1 MNISEAYTSS
11 LALMTSEHPERVD
24 EASDVI
30 LAENQDFFTPALL
43 KHFKSAD
50 LLRFEFTHNVDIKY
64 NVLRE
69 ASLAYFEDGNLS
81 AYADIV
87 NPHLRDASSH
97 PNIKP
102 GDVLIAKF
110 TDIEYDGMP
119 SEAIGIFKYD
129 ARQRILSIDPSGAV
143 SIRSGIGTQKPD
155 KACLILKDGIEPTV
169 LILDSDTK
177 ESEFWTHQFINAKP
191 ASAAAN
197 FTSEIISSTKEFVTK
212 RMPEEFVVSKVDQVD
227 LMKRSM
233 DYFNETDQFSQAEFE
248 DAVLIDP
255 AVIDSYRSHKNE
267 FANESGVSVPESFS
281 MVNSVA
287 KKQAGS
293 YKGVIKLDRNFHIY
307 VHGDRSLIER
317 GTDADGRNYYKLYFD
332 SEE

>member
-30 LAENQDFFTPALL
+30 LSENQDFFTTALL
-43 KHFKSAD
+43 KHFKQAD
-50 LLRFEFTHNVDIKY
+50 LLRFEFTHNIDLKY
-64 NVLRE
+64 NVLYE
-69 ASLAYFEDGNLS
+69 ASQVFFKDAEMRPFAEV
-81 AYADIV
+81 V
-87 NPHLRDASSH
+87 NPHLRDVSSH

-102 GDVLIAKF
+102 GDVLLARF
-110 TDIEYDGMP
+110 TDIEYDGVP
-119 SEAIGIFKYD
+119 CEAIGIYKYD

-155 KACLILKDGIEPTV
+155 KACLIINAGIEPTV
-169 LILDSDTK
+169 LILDNDNK

-197 FTSEIISSTKEFVTK
+197 FTSEIIASTKDFVSK
-212 RMPEEFVVSKVDQVD
+212 KMPEEFVVSKVDQVD

-233 DYFNETDQFSQAEFE
+233 EYFNEAEEFNQADYEQ
-248 DAVLIDP
+248 AVLVDP
-255 AVIDSYRSHKNE
+255 EVINSYRSHKND
-267 FANESGVSVPESFS
+267 FASESGVSVPENFS

-287 KKQAGS
+287 KKQAGN
-293 YKGVIKLDRNFHIY
+293 YKGVIKLDKNFHIY

-317 GTDADGRNYYKLYFD
+317 GTEADGRNFYKVYFD
-332 SEE
+332 KEE

>member
-11 LALMTSEHPERVD
+11 LALITSDKPEKID
-24 EASDVI
+24 QASDLI
-30 LAENQDFFTPALL
+30 IQENQDFFTPALL

-50 LLRFEFTHNVDIKY
+50 LLRFEFTHNVDLKY
-64 NVLRE
+64 NVLYE
-69 ASLAYFEDGNLS
+69 ASKTLFEDGDLRAFS
-81 AYADIV
+81 EVV
-87 NPHLRDASSH
+87 NPHLRDVSSH

-102 GDVLIAKF
+102 GDILIAKF
-110 TDIEYDGMP
+110 TDIQYDDMP
-119 SEAIGIFKYD
+119 ADAIGIFKFD
-129 ARQRILSIDPSGAV
+129 ARQRILSIDSTGNI

-169 LILDSDTK
+169 LILDSDQR

-197 FTSEIISSTKEFVTK
+197 FTSEIIASTKEFVTK
-212 RMPEEFVVSKVDQVD
+212 RMPAEFEMTKVDEVD

-233 DYFNETDQFSQAEFE
+233 EYFNETDQFSQAEYE
-248 DAVLIDP
+248 SAVLVDP
-255 AVIDSYRSHKNE
+255 DVIDSFRSHKND
-267 FANESGVSVPESFS
+267 FAAESGVAVPESFS

-287 KKQAGS
+287 KKHAGNF
-293 YKGVIKLDRNFHIY
+293 KGIIKLDKNFHIY

-317 GTDADGRNYYKLYFD
+317 GQDADGRSYYKLYFD
-332 SEE
+332 KEE